1 MPVLIR
7 YDSEGLE
14 RLGSEEILHAPLA
27 AVGLKLHISSE
38 NRLADALHIGH
49 KSSGEEASGSQH
61 IDRSDKPL
69 IVQIGGMHCRYT
81 SVFRPFYRR
90 DAVSE
95 EQHTS
100 GFCKSVSAAFS
111 RKASFGHETAALPRL
126 KGGHCYFY
134 VSGIPACYDYIEIGR
149 AHV

>member
-1 MPVLIR
+1 
-7 YDSEGLE
+7 
-14 RLGSEEILHAPLA
+14 
-27 AVGLKLHISSE
+27 
-38 NRLADALHIGH
+38 
-49 KSSGEEASGSQH
+49 
-61 IDRSDKPL
+61 
-69 IVQIGGMHCRYT
+69 MHCRYT

-134 VSGIPACYDYIEIGR
+134 VSGIPACYDYIVLHFPYSFLICSASLSWSPQQTGIIPF
-149 AHV
+149 HLS